1 MVKNLRVVTGT
12 SVFSTVLAVE
22 FSLLLHAMYA
32 GHAAVVSCLLEA
44 GADPSMTIGGQT
56 AVDIA
61 RAFEHTEI
69 INRLTEYS
77 SPQPSV

>member
-1 MVKNLRVVTGT
+1 METGAYCLT
-12 SVFSTVLAVE
+12 
-22 FSLLLHAMYA
+22 SLLLHAMYA
-32 GHAAVVSCLLEA
+32 GHTAVVSCLLEA
-44 GADPSMTIGGQT
+44 GADPSMTISGQT

-77 SPQPSV
+77 NPQPSV